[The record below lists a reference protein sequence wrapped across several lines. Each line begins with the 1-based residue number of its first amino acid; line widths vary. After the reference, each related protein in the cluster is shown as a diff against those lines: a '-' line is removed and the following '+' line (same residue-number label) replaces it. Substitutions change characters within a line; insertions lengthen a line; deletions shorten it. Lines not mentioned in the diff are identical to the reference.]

1 MIWLPATEVQ
11 TISVPVS
18 LTAYFVRCD
27 YEGGVHS
34 MVVAVITL
42 VASLFLATAVM
53 LAIRTRTIPK
63 NKPKY
68 AECRHIS
75 LAI

>member
-11 TISVPVS
+11 TLSVPVT
-18 LTAYFVRCD
+18 LTTYFVRCD

-34 MVVAVITL
+34 MLVALITL
-42 VASLFLATAVM
+42 VAALFLATAVM
-53 LAIRTRTIPK
+53 LAIRTRAIPK